1 MNEDVEC
8 LKNRVRD
15 LDQYFRKTN
24 IEISGIL
31 VMAKEDINSLTK
43 DIGAV
48 IGQKIEEV
56 QAMAAQGVRATT
68 AAEIRHWFYKAKKTI
83 VTNQVNPTFPK
94 RQVYINE
101 YLKQFLRKLRLQC
114 KRSRH

>member
-56 QAMAAQGVRATT
+56 QAMAAQGVRATNSRRDPSLVLQG
-68 AAEIRHWFYKAKKTI
+68 EENNRHQPGQPNVPEKTSLHQR
-83 VTNQVNPTFPK
+83 VSQTVST
-94 RQVYINE
+94 
-101 YLKQFLRKLRLQC
+101 
-114 KRSRH
+114 